1 MADVFSPFEIG
12 SLKIRNRILRSS
24 ISGRIDNYDGSG
36 TDWRI
41 NFEKRFAHGGVGA
54 IISSHAP
61 IAVDGRILP
70 NYAMID
76 RDERIEFWERLKIDV
91 FEAGQQYEERIGIE
105 ESERLGCPYFVQL
118 SYSGRQQDIAGFE
131 NLGKR
136 PLSATSRRGGFHG
149 LRGQAM
155 SLDEISAMRKR
166 FIDAAV
172 RAKEADVA
180 GIELH
185 AGNGYLFSQFLSS
198 AINDRNDEYGG
209 SIENRARF
217 LLEVIRDIR
226 AHSMLK
232 DFPLPATT

>member
-1 MADVFSPFEIG
+1 
-12 SLKIRNRILRSS
+12 
-24 ISGRIDNYDGSG
+24 
-36 TDWRI
+36 
-41 NFEKRFAHGGVGA
+41 
-54 IISSHAP
+54 
-61 IAVDGRILP
+61 
-70 NYAMID
+70 
-76 RDERIEFWERLKIDV
+76 
-91 FEAGQQYEERIGIE
+91 
-105 ESERLGCPYFVQL
+105 
-118 SYSGRQQDIAGFE
+118 
-131 NLGKR
+131 
-136 PLSATSRRGGFHG
+136 
-149 LRGQAM
+149 M

-166 FIDAAV
+166 FVDAAV